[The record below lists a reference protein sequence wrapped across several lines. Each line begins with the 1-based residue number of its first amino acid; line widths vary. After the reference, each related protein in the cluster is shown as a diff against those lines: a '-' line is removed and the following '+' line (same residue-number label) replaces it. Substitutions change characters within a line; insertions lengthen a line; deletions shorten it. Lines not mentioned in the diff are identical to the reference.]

1 MAGGK
6 IGRPSKG
13 DRTVFYCRVPSK
25 VAEQIKAEADE
36 RGLPLTDVVAEI
48 LSAHYGVDY
57 APTRT
62 SRDQEALELKT
73 A

>member
-1 MAGGK
+1 MAK

-13 DRTVFYCRVPSK
+13 DRTVMYCRVPTE
-25 VAEQIKAEADE
+25 VADLIKAEADG
-36 RGLPLTDVVAEI
+36 RALPYADVVAEI
-48 LSAHYGVDY
+48 LAAHYGVDY
-57 APTRT
+57 APTRS